1 MPNWLKRSITHG
13 LYPLMLFG
21 VLTVTYL
28 AIDRGWNATAVYFY
42 ATLAMVATLL
52 AVERLMPMRRDW
64 SMTLHSAWRDLRYIA
79 FVAPTIAILR
89 WSFSLLAVHIASTR
103 SGPMS
108 AWPLI
113 PAAIAY
119 LLAFE
124 LLQYGAH
131 RFSHSNRGAVGRFLW
146 RAHAT
151 HHLPDR
157 VYVLMHAVFHP
168 VNAFL
173 NVLAAQ
179 IPLLLMGPPPGAVLL
194 AMLLIDLQSLVSHF
208 NADMRAGYFNYVFIG
223 TELHRHHHRADQA
236 PHCNFGNTLTIW
248 DQVFGTFDYRPGQ
261 APMALGVYDP
271 REYPPSEQVL
281 EVLALPFRGDRR
293 SGSPGTATR
302 IENPSVC

>member
-1 MPNWLKRSITHG
+1 MPNWLKRSVTHG
-13 LYPLMLFG
+13 LYPLMLLG
-21 VLTVTYL
+21 VLTITYL
-28 AIDRGWNATAVYFY
+28 AVDRRWNATTVYFY
-42 ATLAMVATLL
+42 ATLAMVATLM
-52 AVERLMPMRRDW
+52 AVEWLMPMRRDW
-64 SMTLHSAWRDLRYIA
+64 SMTLRSAWRDLRYIA
-79 FVAPTIAILR
+79 FVAPTIAVLR

-113 PAAIAY
+113 PAAIGY

-124 LLQYGAH
+124 LLQYGLH
-131 RFSHSNRGAVGRFLW
+131 RFSHSDRGVVGRFLW

-168 VNAFL
+168 FNAFL

-179 IPLLLMGPPPGAVLL
+179 IPLILLGPPPGAVLL

-208 NADMRAGYFNYVFIG
+208 NADIRAGWFNYLLIG
-223 TELHRHHHRADQA
+223 TELHRHHHRAD
-236 PHCNFGNTLTIW
+236 PGPGRNFGNTLVIW

-261 APMALGVYDP
+261 APAALGVTNP
-271 REYPPSEQVL
+271 REYPPSERVL
-281 EVLALPFRGDRR
+281 EVLSLPFRREPQSLLMSKVRGNPNGD
-293 SGSPGTATR
+293 
-302 IENPSVC
+302 